1 MKKHTGNM
9 SRREFIRKSSVSAA
23 ALGAFT
29 VAGPLSAAVPPEVKK
44 TRVALVGT
52 GSRGSS
58 TWGESLVRDYG
69 DYLEMVGLCDIN
81 SKRVDYARRKI
92 GSQIPTF
99 TDFDEMI
106 RSTRPDTVIIT
117 TVDAYHA
124 KYVTRAMELG
134 CDAISEKP
142 LCTHA
147 EQAQSIIDT
156 CKRTGRRLNV
166 TFNAR
171 YGRSS
176 MKAKELLMAGEIG
189 EIYSADYAEFLDLD
203 HGASYF
209 RRWHGLKQ
217 CSGTLLCHKASHHFD
232 QLNWWLD
239 AEPVEVMAYGDLNK
253 YGRNGP
259 FRHLNCRLCVH
270 KEKCDLY
277 WDITKNKGFMELYVN
292 CESEDGYYR
301 DACLYR
307 NAINIYDTMSVQV
320 KYDSGTLVTYSLNAT
335 VATEGQY
342 IVFHGSKGRLE
353 LHNYDRRS
361 WNVAPGTNIRLWR
374 NFEDATVVPLESR
387 RVRGGHGGSD
397 TLIKDVLFKPGAKD
411 ELGQRAGMREG
422 IMSSIIGIAAYT
434 SIERKKPVK
443 ITDLIT
449 FA

>member
-23 ALGAFT
+23 ALGAYT
-29 VAGPLSAAVPPEVKK
+29 VAGPLSAAVPPELNK

-52 GSRGSS
+52 GSRGSG

-106 RSTRPDTVIIT
+106 RSTRPDTVIVT

-176 MKAKELLMAGEIG
+176 MKAKELLMAGERRLPTP
-189 EIYSADYAEFLDLD
+189 EPESTEA
-203 HGASYF
+203 ASYLLAYRETGEQGAALLGGVALAEVDALSGDRVTDDF
-209 RRWHGLKQ
+209 VVRWAVVVVDAKEVLI
-217 CSGTLLCHKASHHFD
+217 LL
-232 QLNWWLD
+232 
-239 AEPVEVMAYGDLNK
+239 V
-253 YGRNGP
+253 
-259 FRHLNCRLCVH
+259 
-270 KEKCDLY
+270 
-277 WDITKNKGFMELYVN
+277 
-292 CESEDGYYR
+292 
-301 DACLYR
+301 
-307 NAINIYDTMSVQV
+307 DT
-320 KYDSGTLVTYSLNAT
+320 GEA
-335 VATEGQY
+335 
-342 IVFHGSKGRLE
+342 
-353 LHNYDRRS
+353 
-361 WNVAPGTNIRLWR
+361 
-374 NFEDATVVPLESR
+374 
-387 RVRGGHGGSD
+387 
-397 TLIKDVLFKPGAKD
+397 
-411 ELGQRAGMREG
+411 EG
-422 IMSSIIGIAAYT
+422 IGVIGRSCVT
-434 SIERKKPVK
+434 
-443 ITDLIT
+443 LQ
-449 FA
+449 